1 MTPTDEQRAKFEAQ
15 KREVVAAAIFGNP
28 KPRDGSALPFAD
40 QPALIRKSFLDS
52 ADLVIAALAA
62 QEGGG
67 GEHDGYKEAAIA
79 WAVCASIH
87 REYAKGRDPLYT
99 TRQADYMKAHEA
111 ARTKAMRATQE
122 GTGNG

>member
-1 MTPTDEQRAKFEAQ
+1 MTPTDEQRAKFEAWAKNGFELHRNGGAEYSSMITQ
-15 KREVVAAAIFGNP
+15 AAWA
-28 KPRDGSALPFAD
+28 AW
-40 QPALIRKSFLDS
+40 Q
-52 ADLVIAALAA
+52 AALAA